1 MINLPNEF
9 SNIKLET
16 FLIAKEASF
25 FHCKKRPLLK
35 KNTVMTKGQ
44 TEVPVDFVDVSNLL
58 STQTDGTG
66 FKIVKFKRKIK

>member
-1 MINLPNEF
+1 M
-9 SNIKLET
+9 
-16 FLIAKEASF
+16 
-25 FHCKKRPLLK
+25 K

-66 FKIVKFKRKIK
+66 FQIVKFKRKIK

>member
-1 MINLPNEF
+1 
-9 SNIKLET
+9 
-16 FLIAKEASF
+16 
-25 FHCKKRPLLK
+25 
-35 KNTVMTKGQ
+35 MTKGQ